1 MSDLLLMK
9 YNVTGGK
16 CATLVCPTIWSW
28 HMNLNLWV
36 SSRSFSK
43 IILSSDISLHIFTYV
58 GFIVQKKNAGY
69 SVVKAKW
76 CICLQQIWAALLT
89 RMWIWKKYFYSLNLS
104 VLIHEMG
111 PLEFP
116 PDQVSWMTKKE
127 MCIRL
132 RVRLVLRL
140 PYSTEISSAHCSFL
154 SCSSSHTEKVRRNKK
169 LIFHNFFYKKFILM
183 YKI

>member
-1 MSDLLLMK
+1 MPDLLLMK
-9 YNVTGGK
+9 YNVTWGK
-16 CATLVCPTIWSW
+16 YAALVCPTIWSW
-28 HMNLNLWV
+28 YMNLNLWV

-43 IILSSDISLHIFTYV
+43 IILSSDISLCIFTYV
-58 GFIVQKKNAGY
+58 GFIVQKNAGY
-69 SVVKAKW
+69 SVLKAKW

-89 RMWIWKKYFYSLNLS
+89 WIWIWKKYFYSLNLS

-111 PLEFP
+111 PLEFL

-140 PYSTEISSAHCSFL
+140 PYLTEISSTHCSFL

-169 LIFHNFFYKKFILM
+169 FIFHNVFI
-183 YKI
+183 KNSF